1 MKLSVG
7 GRTAVALISDW
18 LKRMLN
24 TEKDKFTKDE
34 TNCFGCETHE
44 IFTKDETNCFGC
56 ETHEI
61 KR

>member
-44 IFTKDETNCFGC
+44 I
-56 ETHEI
+56 